1 MKNIRRRERFVLVVG
16 DIILLIFSLW
26 LMLLLR
32 HLSIPSWELYLTH
45 LVPFSLL
52 FVVFIFIFFVAGLYE
67 KHTSFLKRELPGT
80 VFAAQIVNVVLAA
93 AFFFLIPYFG
103 IAPKTNLVIYLAVS
117 SLLVVLWRLFLF
129 PFFEPK
135 RLNKTIVIG
144 TGKELEEVV
153 EEIQNSGRYR
163 WEVIEVIDMAHIQNP
178 NEIQK
183 KVLKHVVGGEVSDI
197 VIDTH
202 GKYADMLTPLFYNL
216 TFVQS
221 QVHVINLG
229 KLYEEMFD
237 RVPLSQLDH
246 DWMLE
251 NLELSRRPIYETAK
265 RAIDIVLSL
274 VVMVLLLFIT
284 PLVYCATRLEG
295 KGDLFIQQERMGKNG
310 EKITILK
317 FRTMTHNKAASSEW
331 TVEEKQDNKVT
342 NVGAFLRKTSIDEL
356 PQVFSVLK
364 GDVSFI
370 GPRSDI
376 TGLAERL
383 AEAIPFYNARYKVTP
398 GISGWAQINQ
408 RYAPGNISPQSI
420 EESRVR
426 LAYDLYYVKHRSL
439 WLDIAIALRT
449 IKTLVV
455 RIIPHGT

>member
-1 MKNIRRRERFVLVVG
+1 MKDIRRRERFVLVVG
-16 DIILLIFSLW
+16 DVVFLVFSLW
-26 LMLLLR
+26 LTLLLR
-32 HLSIPSWELYLTH
+32 HLSVPSWDSYWTH

-67 KHTSFLKRELPGT
+67 KHTAFLKRELPGT
-80 VFAAQIVNVVLAA
+80 VLAAQAVNIVLAA
-93 AFFFLIPYFG
+93 TFFFLIPYFG
-103 IAPKTNLVIYLAVS
+103 IAPKTNLFIYLFVS
-117 SLLVVLWRLFLF
+117 SSLVILWRLLLF
-129 PFFEPK
+129 PLFEPK

-153 EEIQNSGRYR
+153 EEIQHSGRYR
-163 WEVIEVIDMAHIQNP
+163 WEVMEVIDMAHIQNP
-178 NEIQK
+178 NEVQK
-183 KVLKHVVGGEVSDI
+183 KVLKHVVGGDVSNI
-197 VIDTH
+197 VIDMH
-202 GKYADMLTPLFYNL
+202 GRYADMLTPLFYNL

-221 QVHVINLG
+221 QVHIVNLG

-246 DWMLE
+246 DWLLD
-251 NLELSRRPIYETAK
+251 NLESNRRPIYDAAK
-265 RAIDIVLSL
+265 RGIDITLSL
-274 VVMVLLLFIT
+274 AVMLVLVVIT
-284 PLVYCATRLEG
+284 PLVYLAIRFEG

-310 EKITILK
+310 RKINILK
-317 FRTMTHNKAASSEW
+317 FRTMTHNKSASSEW
-331 TVEEKQDNKVT
+331 TIEEKQDNKVT
-342 NVGAFLRKTSIDEL
+342 RVGALLRKTSIDEL
-356 PQVFSVLK
+356 PQVFAVLK

-376 TGLAERL
+376 VGLAERL
-383 AEAIPFYNARYKVTP
+383 VEAIPFYNARYKVTP